1 MKTAGSWKELKAMVD
16 EGTGEFLIMNPAM
29 VRKIKIVSRAKNLV
43 RNLRGLHTA
52 IGVESG
58 TLAIIA
64 TLAVMT
70 VPTALVL
77 YSLYRD
83 YNVYL
88 EVDLY
93 GKFKTRVHCTR
104 RRKQE
109 SARPDGDESE

>member
-1 MKTAGSWKELKAMVD
+1 MRTASTWKELRAMVD
-16 EGTGEFLIMNPAM
+16 DGVDEFLIMNPAM
-29 VRKIKIVSRAKNLV
+29 VGKVKIVSRAKNLV

-64 TLAVMT
+64 TVPVIT
-70 VPTALVL
+70 VPTALAL

-93 GKFKTRVHCTR
+93 GKIRTRVHCTK
-104 RRKQE
+104 RRKQDAAPVE
-109 SARPDGDESE
+109 RKSRA